1 MTFTFFMAFVLPVIL
16 IAIIL
21 AASVI
26 SFVFFFV
33 DLTEASLLSE
43 VVKLTI
49 GIACIVL
56 VVFLVSN
63 THIKQYYSTRYNLP
77 KMADRFYMHYENTEG
92 DEYIE
97 KYSFFMWEHWIYHVK
112 PENNPNNKDNLE
124 EEEYP
129 EFTIAVS
136 ENEGGN

>member
-21 AASVI
+21 AASLI
-26 SFVFFFV
+26 SFALFFV

-49 GIACIVL
+49 GIVCIVL
-56 VVFLVSN
+56 SVFLGSN
-63 THIKQYYSTRYNLP
+63 THIKHYYSTRYNLP
-77 KMADRFYMHYENTEG
+77 KMADRFYMHYEDTDG

-97 KYSFFMWEHWIYHVK
+97 KYSFFMWEHWVYHVK
-112 PENNPNNKDNLE
+112 PENNPNNKDNS

>member
-16 IAIIL
+16 IAILL
-21 AASVI
+21 AASLI
-26 SFVFFFV
+26 SFALFFV
-33 DLTEASLLSE
+33 DLTDASVLSE

-49 GIACIVL
+49 GIVCIVL
-56 VVFLVSN
+56 IVFLCSN
-63 THIKQYYSTRYNLP
+63 VHIKHYYGTRYNLP
-77 KMADRFYMHYENTEG
+77 KMADRFYMHYEDTDG

-112 PENNPNNKDNLE
+112 PENNPNNKDNSE

>member
-21 AASVI
+21 AASLI
-26 SFVFFFV
+26 SFVLFFV

-49 GIACIVL
+49 GIVCIGL
-56 VVFLVSN
+56 SVFLGSN
-63 THIKQYYSTRYNLP
+63 THIKHYYSTRYNLP
-77 KMADRFYMHYENTEG
+77 KMADRFYMHYEDTDG

-97 KYSFFMWEHWIYHVK
+97 KYSFFMWEHWVYHVK
-112 PENNPNNKDNLE
+112 PENNPNNKDNS

>member
-1 MTFTFFMAFVLPVIL
+1 MTLTFFMAFVLPIIL

-21 AASVI
+21 AASLI
-26 SFVFFFV
+26 SFALFFV
-33 DLTEASLLSE
+33 DLTEASVLSE

-49 GIACIVL
+49 GIVCIGL
-56 VVFLVSN
+56 SVFLCSN
-63 THIKQYYSTRYNLP
+63 THIKHYYGTRYNLP
-77 KMADRFYMHYENTEG
+77 KMADRFYMHYEDTDG
-92 DEYIE
+92 DEYVE
-97 KYSFFMWEHWIYHVK
+97 KYSFFMWEHWVYHVK
-112 PENNPNNKDNLE
+112 PENNPNNKDNS